1 MGNNNSTIP
10 KDAPFLFMVDDGDA
24 CASGLVAYGGPLRT
38 SLGSPEVES
47 GAASCAS
54 SMMKWMAIYSED
66 GSEPEQHALVWHTA
80 CFAF

>member
-1 MGNNNSTIP
+1 MAHTNNKASKN
-10 KDAPFLFMVDDGDA
+10 APFLFMVDDGEA
-24 CASGLVAYGGPLRT
+24 CSSGLVAYGRPLRT
-38 SLGSPEVES
+38 SLGSQEVDS
-47 GAASCAS
+47 GIASCAS